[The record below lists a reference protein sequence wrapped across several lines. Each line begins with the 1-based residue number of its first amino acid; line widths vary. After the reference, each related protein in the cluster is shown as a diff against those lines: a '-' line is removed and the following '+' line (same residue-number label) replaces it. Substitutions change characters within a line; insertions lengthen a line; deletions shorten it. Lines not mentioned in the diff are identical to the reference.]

1 MNGTG
6 GGPTLPDTSLAALL
20 APLGIATQAYPPN
33 SRYYGVATTTATTRD
48 GRTVTCLTRRLVP
61 QPSAFATLQLVTVRD
76 GDRLD
81 RLAAQYLGDPLL
93 YWRLCDANGVL
104 RPDELTETPGLSL
117 RITLPAGIPGGTT
130 SA

>member
-1 MNGTG
+1 MNGAG
-6 GGPTLPDTSLAALL
+6 GGPTLPNTSLTALL

-33 SRYYGVATTTATTRD
+33 SRYYGVATTTATTAD
-48 GRTVTCLTRRLVP
+48 GRVVACLVRRVVP
-61 QPSAFATLQLVTVRD
+61 QPAAFATLQLVTVRD
-76 GDRLD
+76 GDRID

-104 RPDELTETPGLSL
+104 RPDELTETPGLAL
-117 RITLPAGIPGGTT
+117 RVTLPAGIAGGS